1 MLGCPSESREALEF
15 GPQDRP
21 GQGKCKST
29 SSQKVILKWNERVL
43 RRGFLP
49 NIGNLIAFEATAR
62 HGSVSRAADELN
74 LTQSAVSRQ
83 IQQLE
88 DSLGLSLFH
97 RTRQRMVL
105 TDVGRMY
112 ASQVRGSLGDL
123 SDATHQAIALS
134 GTSGVLN
141 LAVLPTFGTRWLIPR
156 IPEFVTRHPDATVN
170 FGVRLVPFDF
180 AAEPFD
186 AAIHFGQP
194 HWPGAVCEL
203 LRSEEVV
210 PLCSPAF
217 RERESIHRPQ
227 DLSRVTLLQQ
237 STRPT
242 AWAEWFSSVGVAGG
256 NPLRGPR
263 FEQFAMVAQAAAAG
277 LGVALIP
284 SFLIADELASRRLEL
299 LFPHGLVSSGSYYLV
314 YPEHKAQ
321 APLLRSFRDWIV
333 AKTHS
338 DEGDRGRV
346 DQDRADQG

>member
-1 MLGCPSESREALEF
+1 MF
-15 GPQDRP
+15 
-21 GQGKCKST
+21 
-29 SSQKVILKWNERVL
+29 

-49 NIGNLIAFEATAR
+49 NIGNLLAFEAAAR
-62 HGSVSRAADELN
+62 HGSVSRAAEELS

-88 DSLGLSLFH
+88 DSLGVSLF
-97 RTRQRMVL
+97 RRSRQRVML

-112 ASQVRGSLGDL
+112 ASHVRNTLTEL

-156 IPEFVTRHPDATVN
+156 IPEFFARHPDATVN

-203 LRSEEVV
+203 LRHEEAV
-210 PLCSPAF
+210 PVCSPAY
-217 RERESIHRPQ
+217 REREGIRTPQ
-227 DLSRVTLLQQ
+227 DLARALLLQQ

-242 AWAEWFSSVGVAGG
+242 AWAEWFAGAGVPVG

-263 FEQFAMVAQAAAAG
+263 FEQFAMIAQAAAAG
-277 LGVALIP
+277 LGAALIP
-284 SFLIADELASRRLEL
+284 NFLIADELASGRLEI
-299 LFPHGLVSSGSYYLV
+299 LFPHSLVSGGAYYLV
-314 YPEHKAQ
+314 YPEHKAE
-321 APLLRSFRDWIV
+321 APLVRSFRDWIM
-333 AKTHS
+333 AKT
-338 DEGDRGRV
+338 V
-346 DQDRADQG
+346 QG

>member
-1 MLGCPSESREALEF
+1 LF
-15 GPQDRP
+15 
-21 GQGKCKST
+21 
-29 SSQKVILKWNERVL
+29 

-49 NIGNLIAFEATAR
+49 NVGNLLAFEATAR
-62 HGSVSRAADELN
+62 HGSVSRAAEELN

-88 DSLGLSLFH
+88 ESLGVSLFS
-97 RTRQRMVL
+97 RSRQRVVL

-112 ASQVRGSLGDL
+112 ASHVRSTLSEL

-141 LAVLPTFGTRWLIPR
+141 LATLPTFGTRWLIPR
-156 IPEFVTRHPDATVN
+156 IPDFFARHPGATVN

-186 AAIHFGQP
+186 AAIHFGEP

-203 LRSEEVV
+203 LRTEEVV
-210 PLCSPAF
+210 PVCSPAY
-217 RERESIHRPQ
+217 RERENLYSPQ
-227 DLSRVTLLQQ
+227 DLTRATLLQQ

-242 AWAEWFSSVGVAGG
+242 AWAEWFASAGVEVG

-277 LGVALIP
+277 LGAALIP
-284 SFLIADELASRRLEL
+284 HFLIAEELASGRLKI
-299 LFPHGLVSSGSYYLV
+299 LFPQSLVSGGAYYLV
-314 YPEHKAQ
+314 YPEHKAET
-321 APLLRSFRDWIV
+321 PLLRSFRDWIL
-333 AKTHS
+333 
-338 DEGDRGRV
+338 DEIR
-346 DQDRADQG
+346 QG

>member
-1 MLGCPSESREALEF
+1 VF
-15 GPQDRP
+15 
-21 GQGKCKST
+21 
-29 SSQKVILKWNERVL
+29 

-49 NIGNLIAFEATAR
+49 NVGNLLAFEATAR
-62 HGSVSRAADELN
+62 HGSVSRAAEELN
-74 LTQSAVSRQ
+74 LTQSAISRQ

-88 DSLGLSLFH
+88 DSLGVSLFR
-97 RTRQRMVL
+97 RTRQRVML

-112 ASQVRGSLGDL
+112 ASQVRNTLTEL

-156 IPEFVTRHPDATVN
+156 IPEFFARHPDATVN

-203 LRSEEVV
+203 LRREEAV
-210 PLCSPAF
+210 PVCSPAY
-217 RERESIHRPQ
+217 RERENIRTPE
-227 DLSRVTLLQQ
+227 DLTRALLLQQ

-242 AWAEWFSSVGVAGG
+242 AWAEWFAGVGVAIG

-263 FEQFAMVAQAAAAG
+263 FEQFAMIAQAAAAG
-277 LGVALIP
+277 LGAALIP
-284 SFLIADELASRRLEL
+284 NFLIADELASGRLEI
-299 LFPHGLVSSGSYYLV
+299 LFPHSLVSGGAYYLV
-314 YPEHKAQ
+314 YPEPKAE
-321 APLLRSFRDWIV
+321 APLVRSFRDWIM
-333 AKTHS
+333 AKTN
-338 DEGDRGRV
+338 
-346 DQDRADQG
+346 QG

>member
-1 MLGCPSESREALEF
+1 VF
-15 GPQDRP
+15 
-21 GQGKCKST
+21 
-29 SSQKVILKWNERVL
+29 

-49 NIGNLIAFEATAR
+49 NMGILLAFEATAR
-62 HGSVSRAADELN
+62 HGSVSRAAEELS
-74 LTQSAVSRQ
+74 LTQSAISRQ

-88 DSLGLSLFH
+88 ELLGVLLF
-97 RTRQRMVL
+97 RRSRQRMML

-112 ASQVRGSLGDL
+112 ASHVRNTLSEL

-156 IPEFVTRHPDATVN
+156 IPEFFAQHPDATVN

-203 LRSEEVV
+203 LRHEEAV
-210 PLCSPAF
+210 PVCSPAY
-217 RERESIHRPQ
+217 REREGIRLPE
-227 DLSRVTLLQQ
+227 DLTHAVLLQQ

-242 AWAEWFSSVGVAGG
+242 AWAEWFASVGVGID

-263 FEQFAMVAQAAAAG
+263 FEQFAMIAQAAAAG
-277 LGVALIP
+277 LGAALIP
-284 SFLIADELASRRLEL
+284 NFLIADELASGRLEI
-299 LFPHGLVSSGSYYLV
+299 LFPHSLVSGGAYYLV
-314 YPEHKAQ
+314 YPEHKAE
-321 APLLRSFRDWIV
+321 APLVRSFRDWII
-333 AKTHS
+333 AKT
-338 DEGDRGRV
+338 V
-346 DQDRADQG
+346 QG

>member
-1 MLGCPSESREALEF
+1 VF
-15 GPQDRP
+15 
-21 GQGKCKST
+21 
-29 SSQKVILKWNERVL
+29 

-49 NIGNLIAFEATAR
+49 NVGNLLAFEATAR
-62 HGSVSRAADELN
+62 HGSVSRAAEELN

-88 DSLGLSLFH
+88 DSLGVSLFR
-97 RTRQRMVL
+97 RTRQRVVL
-105 TDVGRMY
+105 TDVGHLY
-112 ASQVRGSLGDL
+112 ASQVRNTLTEL

-134 GTSGVLN
+134 GTRGVLN

-156 IPEFVTRHPDATVN
+156 IPDFLARHPDATVN

-203 LRSEEVV
+203 LRHEEAV
-210 PLCSPAF
+210 PVCSPAY
-217 RERESIHRPQ
+217 REREKIRSPD
-227 DLSRVTLLQQ
+227 DLTRATLLQQ

-242 AWAEWFSSVGVAGG
+242 AWAEWFASVGTEAG

-277 LGVALIP
+277 LGVGLIP
-284 SFLIADELASRRLEL
+284 HFLIADELASGRLEI
-299 LFPHGLVSSGSYYLV
+299 LFPQSLVSGGAYYLV
-314 YPEHKAQ
+314 YPEHKAE
-321 APLLRSFRDWIV
+321 APLVRSFRDWIM
-333 AKTHS
+333 AKI
-338 DEGDRGRV
+338 R
-346 DQDRADQG
+346 QD